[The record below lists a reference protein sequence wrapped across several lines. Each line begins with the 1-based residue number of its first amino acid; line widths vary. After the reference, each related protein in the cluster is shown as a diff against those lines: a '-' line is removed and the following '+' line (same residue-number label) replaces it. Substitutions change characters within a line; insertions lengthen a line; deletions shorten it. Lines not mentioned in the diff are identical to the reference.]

1 MKTFRVAV
9 AVAVVLT
16 VICVQQTS
24 SVQLTE
30 EEELEEPVSSEVQA
44 AAEEMAVDSWR
55 VRKNKSDQVTQPDS
69 TKCASNFHGEE
80 DPANICHL

>member
-30 EEELEEPVSSEVQA
+30 EQELEEPVSSEVQA
-44 AAEEMAVDSWR
+44 AAEETAVDSWKTLHN
-55 VRKNKSDQVTQPDS
+55 VRQKRGTDCRFCCNCCGMSA
-69 TKCASNFHGEE
+69 CGLCCRF
-80 DPANICHL
+80 

>member
-30 EEELEEPVSSEVQA
+30 EQELEEPVSSEVQA
-44 AAEEMAVDSWR
+44 AAEETAVDSWKT
-55 VRKNKSDQVTQPDS
+55 VYDKSLNRRF
-69 TKCASNFHGEE
+69 KCR
-80 DPANICHL
+80 ICCNCCLPGYCGLCCKF